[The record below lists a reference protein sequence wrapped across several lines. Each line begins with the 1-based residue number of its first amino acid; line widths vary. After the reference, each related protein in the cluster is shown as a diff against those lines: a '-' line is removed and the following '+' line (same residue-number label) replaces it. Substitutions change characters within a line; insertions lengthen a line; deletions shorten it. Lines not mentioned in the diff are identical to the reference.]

1 MNRHRIEGG
10 WMRCKGLWRSWVGR
24 LSGNEFEV
32 LMGECVGWPGCFGSI
47 RVDPGNAT
55 SACSGSCSS
64 CLRRP
69 RSPVER

>member
-32 LMGECVGWPGCFGSI
+32 LMGECDRLDGVLRQHQGRS
-47 RVDPGNAT
+47 RQRDERMLRELQQL
-55 SACSGSCSS
+55 SAPTQVA
-64 CLRRP
+64 R
-69 RSPVER
+69 